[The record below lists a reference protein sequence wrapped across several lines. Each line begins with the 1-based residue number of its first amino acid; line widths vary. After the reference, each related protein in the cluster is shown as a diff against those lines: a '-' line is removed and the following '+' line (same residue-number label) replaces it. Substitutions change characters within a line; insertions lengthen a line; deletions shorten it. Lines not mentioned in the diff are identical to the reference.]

1 MADAH
6 ECRRQFDERTQLLL
20 AEVAELREQAK
31 RVCERTQILR
41 RDQRSIGEAASA
53 QSRSLI
59 IKARR
64 LARANSS

>member
-1 MADAH
+1 MADAR
-6 ECRRQFDERTQLLL
+6 ECRRRFDERTQLLL
-20 AEVAELREQAK
+20 AEMAELREQAK
-31 RVCERTQILR
+31 RVCERRQILR
-41 RDQRSIGEAASA
+41 RDQRSIVEAASA